1 MSRLEE
7 IRERAEKAIV
17 ELVSLLPEQI
27 SYAEYV
33 GANSCYGS
41 GPYIWTDPEPYV
53 MDEAAKLIKELL
65 AEVARLTDE
74 RDAAVRDMRR
84 DSHCLQCKKH
94 RSVGGDCLG
103 FSMCGQDRPSWQWRG
118 PCAEDRRKEK

>member
-118 PCAEDRRKEK
+118 PCTENRRTTE

>member
-1 MSRLEE
+1 MTTSFDRAGDPHVVVAVDVEVAMSRLEE

-74 RDAAVRDMRR
+74 RDAA
-84 DSHCLQCKKH
+84 
-94 RSVGGDCLG
+94 LG
-103 FSMCGQDRPSWQWRG
+103 VEGIRN
-118 PCAEDRRKEK
+118 A

>member
-17 ELVSLLPEQI
+17 ELLSLLPEQI
-27 SYAEYV
+27 SYAEHV

-74 RDAAVRDMRR
+74 RDAA
-84 DSHCLQCKKH
+84 
-94 RSVGGDCLG
+94 LG
-103 FSMCGQDRPSWQWRG
+103 VEGIRN
-118 PCAEDRRKEK
+118 A